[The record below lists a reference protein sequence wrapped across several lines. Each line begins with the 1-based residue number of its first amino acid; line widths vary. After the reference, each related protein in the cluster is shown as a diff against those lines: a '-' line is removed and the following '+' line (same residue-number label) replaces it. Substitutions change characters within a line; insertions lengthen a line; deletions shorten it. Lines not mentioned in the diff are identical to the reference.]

1 MEEDQGGG
9 GGWGGGGG
17 CVGEGGWGGDRDR
30 IREVEEDGEV
40 FRLVRKLAG
49 KEGEGSQCA

>member
-1 MEEDQGGG
+1 MGRWRQDQGGG
-9 GGWGGGGG
+9 
-17 CVGEGGWGGDRDR
+17 DR